1 MVYISHASSKRA
13 IWTYCTK
20 IQPHVD
26 TLRVNDTSEF
36 SQGHPKRYISAFP
49 SASSSRSLSDFS
61 QWIDKNELVCLNQ
74 NNHQTREY
82 NTQRFVDP
90 GTNRACQQLYAKI
103 AVWSKSLGGSKAIPF
118 QDSLMELRW
127 KKAQTWDHL
136 QNPSASTCNLLTLV
150 AISHPMSVC
159 LFEMLTLER
168 A

>member
-1 MVYISHASSKRA
+1 MLANKELYEHTA
-13 IWTYCTK
+13 K
-20 IQPHVD
+20 IQPHAD

-74 NNHQTREY
+74 NNHETREH

-90 GTNRACQQLYAKI
+90 GTNRACQQLYGKI

-118 QDSLMELRW
+118 QDSAR
-127 KKAQTWDHL
+127 
-136 QNPSASTCNLLTLV
+136 
-150 AISHPMSVC
+150 
-159 LFEMLTLER
+159 
-168 A
+168 